1 MVCVDKADQ
10 LLDAI
15 VARTAAELVAA
26 TRDLLRIDTVSAAPA
41 GPGAPFGRG
50 LRRALDLYLDLGRTW
65 SLDTCDVDGYAGHVE
80 YGAGDEI
87 VGVLGHL
94 DVVPPGAG
102 WSLPPFGTVIYDGA
116 IYARGAMDDKG
127 PCMAALWALYA
138 VSEAGLPLRR
148 RVRVIVG
155 TDEELSC
162 RCLARYFE
170 REPRPTLGFTPDG
183 AFPLVNMEK
192 GVLVFTLYA
201 RPQEA
206 PEGGKARILALRG
219 GERPSLVP
227 RQAECLLAPRAGRAG
242 EVVARVR
249 AYAAASGARLDA
261 AIVAENRVRV
271 WSEGTAAPASRPE
284 AGHNA
289 IGELLLAL
297 DRLDLAGGRAG
308 VLVRALARLVGT
320 QSDGAGLGLAHRD
333 DLWGPLTV
341 NLGLIGGDDNGAQA
355 TFDARYPAPYTAGEL
370 EVDLRTAL
378 AGSGVSLSA
387 VREADLPPHQVTTGG
402 ELVQTLRAVYRAAVG
417 GDDTP
422 LAGDDVTYARLAG
435 NVVAFGPRLPGRPA
449 LAHQPDEHM
458 RLDDLLLLTRIYARA
473 IYALAR

>member
-1 MVCVDKADQ
+1 MWVDKADRR
-10 LLDAI
+10 LDAI
-15 VARTAAELVAA
+15 VEHHAAQLVAT

-41 GPGAPFGRG
+41 GPGAPFGPG
-50 LRRALDLYLDLGRTW
+50 LRRALDLYLDLGRSWGLATR
-65 SLDTCDVDGYAGHVE
+65 DVDGYAGHVE

-87 VGVLGHL
+87 MGVLGHL
-94 DVVPPGAG
+94 DVVPPGAC
-102 WSLPPFGTVIYDGA
+102 WSLPPFGAVVSNGA

-138 VSEAGLPLRR
+138 VREAGLPLRR

-162 RCLARYFE
+162 RCLARYFQ
-170 REPRPTLGFTPDG
+170 REPRPTLGFSPDA
-183 AFPLVNMEK
+183 AFPLVSMEK

-201 RPQEA
+201 RPQQA
-206 PEGGKARILALRG
+206 PGDGAARIVALRG
-219 GERPSLVP
+219 GERPNVVP
-227 RQAECLLAPRAGRAG
+227 SQAECLLATRAGQAG

-249 AYAAASGARLDA
+249 AYATTHGAGLHAA
-261 AIVAENRVRV
+261 VAEENRVGV
-271 WSEGTAAPASRPE
+271 WAEGAAAPASRPQ
-284 AGHNA
+284 ARHNA
-289 IGELLLAL
+289 IGQLLLAL

-320 QSDGAGLGLAHRD
+320 QSDGAGLGLARRD
-333 DLWGPLTV
+333 DGWGPLTV
-341 NLGLIGGDDNGAQA
+341 NLGLIGGDEDGAQA
-355 TFDARYPAPYTAGEL
+355 TFDMRYPVSYTAAEL
-370 EVDLRTAL
+370 EAGLRAAL

-387 VREADLPPHQVTTGG
+387 VREADLPPHQVAADG
-402 ELVQTLRAVYRAAVG
+402 ELVRTLRAVYRAAVG
-417 GDDTP
+417 DDDTP
-422 LAGDDVTYARLAG
+422 LAGHGATYARLAG
-435 NVVAFGPRLPGRPA
+435 NVVAFGPLLPGRPA